1 MEVVQVRKWSW
12 DEAKRSKRFAFFKK
26 YIYILY
32 NDVDYD
38 DDYDNDD
45 DNDHDE
51 DDDYDDDNSDDDDS
65 GGHNH
70 DNFHPSVGLVQGVS
84 PTECST
90 KRS

>member
-12 DEAKRSKRFAFFKK
+12 DEAKRSKKFP
-26 YIYILY
+26 YI
-32 NDVDYD
+32 DDD

-51 DDDYDDDNSDDDDS
+51 DDDYDDDNNDDDDS
-65 GGHNH
+65 GDHND
-70 DNFHPSVGLVQGVS
+70 DNFHPSVGFVQGVS